1 MRSSPY
7 RRGMRAHVRTSL
19 GIVILLLMSS
29 QYCVFSEN
37 RVTGEELSDFQLME
51 SSARTTNLVDIP
63 TWKLNDAWSY
73 DGYLDVGAFVSSS
86 GVSTNVQYLTGT
98 LTQTVTGIGWCD
110 ANENEGVDIDVDFL
124 CYRLESSGYYEAE
137 NINLDGNNGD
147 LIVEMETEE
156 WIRVSDLATVKAEAT
171 FDIDFLYQIWFWTY
185 TVHVADLTVEDQYSP
200 PLEGYDFP
208 LSVGEEWATN
218 YTQTTEF
225 SGSSDY
231 VDIPSDSTDSN
242 STSWEVVSLGYP
254 GTFYNGCS
262 QSYNITN
269 YNSDGDEIGYKWYCP
284 AIRGD
289 IVTSYSVAGLG
300 IQAEHELT
308 TYQPAGRP
316 LQISIETDF
325 PLSPIDFE
333 ISAWINVSSQGQPVS
348 GEDVFF
354 RYEIGA
360 YHREY
365 HGGNTVAQYANLT
378 TAANGSAFLSFDTGH
393 FPDDST
399 SQDDVGSHGIIAYIG
414 NTFSMGNSVIG
425 ATSLT
430 IDDDIHAVDLV
441 SRSEGVTVERTR
453 GDRTVTLDSNIG
465 FNAVPGDNL
474 TFSIPI
480 LNRGIL
486 YSPETTMLVENPD
499 GTTSSTIIPSL
510 GSLQEMRVDVA
521 WEVPSNQPSGDI
533 SLTFTAD
540 PYEQIADDGNRS
552 NNEGTFGLFIGRLP
566 TASLAITTES
576 LTLTEVSFNGLS
588 SYDTDGGEVTCEF
601 TVEQLD
607 GSNLSSTEEDCQH
620 EYTWEDDGV
629 FLVSLVVTDDEN
641 DKDHAQS
648 YITILNRPPEVEIG
662 SDQSSVPVMSP
673 ITFDIEESGDL
684 DTQNPDA
691 PIDIEWGIP
700 CEEGQVGERCT
711 VTPQEEGP
719 FTIDVS
725 VMDDDGAITQESLTV
740 EVTNIAPSDPNAEIW
755 FDGNRMIPQILGENA
770 RYEVNEGDVLI
781 MRGFADD
788 SPNDLSSLEH
798 HWAPD
803 AEHRPELIISS
814 VGHQSEI
821 EHIYETS
828 GQHLATLQVVDDDGA
843 STETLIIQ
851 FIVNNIA
858 PTITP
863 VANPLPVAEGGVM
876 QFSVQVSD
884 TSNDLAGLVSCFDLD
899 PDVNSDSEGNS
910 TDDCD
915 IESQSLVH
923 SWEDAT
929 TAPDSIV
936 FHVTDDDGVSA
947 SVVIPVQINNLPPS
961 PAASASD
968 YEPTQGDVIVLS
980 ANGTTDSEFDM
991 ANMVYV
997 WDLDAEVDS
1006 DGDGDPANDIDR
1018 QGRWIEVSF
1027 SKEGGK
1033 IVRMTA
1039 YDEGEGSSITL
1050 SIQVQKEPFGLST
1063 LMADYGIYIGLVALI
1078 AILLVV
1084 LLQRMRKPQSEDFSA
1099 VEREVRRKGKN
1110 VSMDDAF
1117 DDPDYDPFDKD
1128 ERNIE
1133 SKKMS
1138 DKETGG
1144 ADMRPPVDSSME
1156 SEAPPVSPELSGAF
1170 EELIGESPREVE
1182 SGPPENL
1189 AVPVDEALDNEDI
1202 EALFD
1207 D

>member
-7 RRGMRAHVRTSL
+7 RRGMRAHARASL
-19 GIVILLLMSS
+19 GLVFLLVMSS
-29 QYCVFSEN
+29 QYGVFTDD
-37 RVTGEELSDFQLME
+37 RVNDEELSDFHVME
-51 SSARTTNLVDIP
+51 SSSRTTNLVDVP
-63 TWKLNDAWSY
+63 TWKRNDAWSY
-73 DGYLDVGAFVSSS
+73 DGYLDVGDFVSSS

-98 LTQTVTGIGWCD
+98 LTQTVSDIMWCD
-110 ANENEGVDIDVDFL
+110 ADEDGVIDYDVDFI
-124 CYRLESSGYYEAE
+124 CYRVESTGYYEAE

-156 WIRVSDLATVKAEAT
+156 WIRASDLATVKTEAT

-185 TVHVADLTVEDQYSP
+185 TVHVAELTVEDYYAPS
-200 PLEGYDFP
+200 LEGYDFP
-208 LSVGEEWATN
+208 LSVGEHWETN
-218 YTQTTEF
+218 YTQTTDF

-242 STSWEVVSLGYP
+242 STSWEVVSQGYP
-254 GTFYNGCS
+254 GVFYNGCS

-289 IVTSYSVAGLG
+289 IMTSYSVAGLG
-300 IQAEHELT
+300 IQAEHELS

-316 LQISIETDF
+316 KQVSIETDF
-325 PLSPIDFE
+325 PLSPLDYE
-333 ISAWINVSSQGQPVS
+333 MSAWINVSSQGQPVS
-348 GEDVFF
+348 GEDVTF

-360 YHREY
+360 YHREW
-365 HGGNTVAQYANLT
+365 HGANSVAHYVNLT
-378 TAANGSAFLSFDTGH
+378 TAANGSAFITFNTGH
-393 FPDDST
+393 LPDDSV
-399 SQDDVGSHGIIAYIG
+399 SQDDVGSHGILAYIYDG
-414 NTFSMGNSVIG
+414 SNSIFG
-425 ATSLT
+425 ATTVT
-430 IDDDIHAVDLV
+430 IDSDIHAVDLV

-453 GDRTVTLDSNIG
+453 GNRTVTLDSSIG
-465 FNAVPGDNL
+465 FNAIPGDNL
-474 TFSIPI
+474 TFSVPV

-486 YSPETTMLVENPD
+486 PSPETTMLVENPD
-499 GTTSSTIIPSL
+499 GTTSSTAIPSL
-510 GSLQEMRVDVA
+510 GSLQEMRVDVT
-521 WEVPSNQPSGDI
+521 WEVPANHPSGDI

-540 PYEQIADDGNRS
+540 PYEQITDDGNRS
-552 NNEGTFGLFIGRLP
+552 NNEGSFGLFIGRLP
-566 TASLAITTES
+566 TASLAITSES

-588 SYDTDGGEVTCEF
+588 SYDTDGGGVTCEF
-601 TVEQLD
+601 TVEKLD
-607 GSNLSSTEEDCQH
+607 GSNWTSTEEDCQH
-620 EYTWEDDGV
+620 EYTWEDDGI

-662 SDQSSVPVMSP
+662 SDQSSVPVLSS
-673 ITFDIEESGDL
+673 ITFDIEESGDM

-691 PIDIEWGIP
+691 PIDIEWGLP
-700 CEEGQVGERCT
+700 CEEGQVGEMCT
-711 VTPQEEGP
+711 VTPQDEGP
-719 FTIDVS
+719 FTITVT
-725 VMDDDGAITQESLTV
+725 VMDDDGATTEDSLTV
-740 EVTNIAPSDPNAEIW
+740 EVTNIAPSDPHAEIW
-755 FDGNRMIPQILGENA
+755 FDGNRMVPQILGENA
-770 RYEVNEGDVLI
+770 RYEVNEGDVLT

-863 VANPLPVAEGGVM
+863 VSNPLPVAEGGVM
-876 QFSVQVSD
+876 QFSVGVSD
-884 TSNDLAGLVSCFDLD
+884 TPNDLAGLVSCFDLD

-929 TAPDSIV
+929 TAPSSIV
-936 FHVTDDDGVSA
+936 FHVTDDDGVSV

-968 YEPTQGDVIVLS
+968 YEPTQGDAIMLS

-1006 DGDGDPANDIDR
+1006 DGDGNPANDIDR
-1018 QGRWIEVSF
+1018 QGMWIEVRF
-1027 SKEGGK
+1027 SQEGAK
-1033 IVRMTA
+1033 TVRMTA
-1039 YDEGEGSSITL
+1039 YDEGEGASITL
-1050 SIQVQKEPFGLST
+1050 SIQVKKEPFGLST

-1078 AILLVV
+1078 AILLAV
-1084 LLQRMRKPQSEDFSA
+1084 LLQRMRTSQTDAAPSPLQK
-1099 VEREVRRKGKN
+1099 EVRGRGRK

-1128 ERNIE
+1128 KRKGGPRKMDEEHSAKASDE
-1133 SKKMS
+1133 SLSNDQQNVPDAEPM
-1138 DKETGG
+1138 DQ
-1144 ADMRPPVDSSME
+1144 
-1156 SEAPPVSPELSGAF
+1156 ELSGAF
-1170 EELIGESPREVE
+1170 EELIGESPDEAEAE
-1182 SGPPENL
+1182 STEGV
-1189 AVPVDEALDNEDI
+1189 AVSLDEALDNEDI

>member
-1 MRSSPY
+1 MRPSPY
-7 RRGMRAHVRTSL
+7 RRGMRAHARVSL
-19 GIVILLLMSS
+19 WLVFLLVMSS
-29 QYCVFSEN
+29 QYGVFTED
-37 RVTGEELSDFQLME
+37 RVTDEELSDFQFMRT
-51 SSARTTNLVDIP
+51 SARTANLVDVP
-63 TWKLNDAWSY
+63 SWKLNDAWSY

-110 ANENEGVDIDVDFL
+110 ADDNGEIDIDVDFL
-124 CYRLESSGYYEAE
+124 CYRLESSGLYEAE

-147 LIVEMETEE
+147 LVVEMETEE

-208 LSVGEEWATN
+208 LSVGEQWATN
-218 YTQTTEF
+218 YSQATDF

-242 STSWEVVSLGYP
+242 STSWEVVSQGYP

-316 LQISIETDF
+316 VQISIETDF
-325 PLSPIDFE
+325 PLSPIDYE
-333 ISAWINVSSQGQPVS
+333 MSAWINVSSQGQPVS

-365 HGGNTVAQYANLT
+365 HGGNTVALYSNLT
-378 TAANGSAFLSFDTGH
+378 TAANGSAFISFNTGH
-393 FPDDST
+393 IPDDSV

-414 NTFSMGNSVIG
+414 SMSNSIIG
-425 ATSLT
+425 ATTLT

-453 GDRTVTLDSNIG
+453 GGRTVTLDSSIG

-480 LNRGIL
+480 LNRGII
-486 YSPETTMLVENPD
+486 SSHETTLLVENPD
-499 GTTSSTIIPSL
+499 GTTSSTVIPSL
-510 GSLQEMRVDVA
+510 SSLEEMRVDVA
-521 WEVPSNQPSGDI
+521 WTVPQNHPSGDI
-533 SLTFTAD
+533 SLSFTAD
-540 PYEQIADDGNRS
+540 PNEQITTDGNRS
-552 NNEGTFGLFIGRLP
+552 NNEGSFGLYIGRLP
-566 TASLAITTES
+566 TASLTIAS
-576 LTLTEVSFNGLS
+576 DSPTLTQVTFNGLS
-588 SYDTDGGEVTCEF
+588 SYDPDGGEMSCEF
-601 TVEQLD
+601 TVEKLD
-607 GSNLSSTEEDCQH
+607 GSNWTSHEEDCIQ

-641 DKDHAQS
+641 DKDYAQS

-662 SDQSSVPVMSP
+662 SDQSSVPVMSS

-700 CEEGQVGERCT
+700 CEEGQVGEKCT
-711 VTPQEEGP
+711 VTPQDEGS
-719 FTIDVS
+719 FTIDVT
-725 VMDDDGAITQESLTV
+725 VMDDDGATTQDSLTV
-740 EVTNIAPSDPNAEIW
+740 EVTNIAPSDPHAEIW
-755 FDGNRMIPQILGENA
+755 FDGNRMVPQILGENA
-770 RYEVNEGDVLI
+770 RYVVNEGDVLR
-781 MRGFADD
+781 MLGFADD

-803 AEHRPELIISS
+803 AEHHPELIISS

-828 GQHLATLQVVDDDGA
+828 GQHLATLQVVDDDGE

-858 PTITP
+858 PTIMP
-863 VANPLPVAEGGVM
+863 ISNPLPVAEGGVM
-876 QFSVQVSD
+876 QFSVEVSD
-884 TSNDLAGLVSCFDLD
+884 TANDLAGLKSCFDLD
-899 PDVNSDSEGNS
+899 PNVNSDSEGNA

-915 IESQSLVH
+915 IESQSLVY

-947 SVVIPVQINNLPPS
+947 GVVIPVQINNLPPS

-968 YEPTQGDVIVLS
+968 YEPTQGDVFVLS

-991 ANMVYV
+991 ANMVYM
-997 WDLDAEVDS
+997 WDLDIETDS
-1006 DGDGDPANDIDR
+1006 DGDGDPTNDIDR
-1018 QGRWIEVSF
+1018 QGRWIEVTF
-1027 SKEGGK
+1027 SQEGAK
-1033 IVRMTA
+1033 TVRMTA

-1050 SIQVQKEPFGLST
+1050 SIQVQKKPFGLST
-1063 LMADYGIYIGLVALI
+1063 LMADYGIYIGLISLI

-1084 LLQRMRKPQSEDFSA
+1084 LLQRMRRPQTEDFSVA
-1099 VEREVRRKGKN
+1099 EREVRRKGRK

-1117 DDPDYDPFDKD
+1117 DDPDYDPFDK
-1128 ERNIE
+1128 
-1133 SKKMS
+1133 S
-1138 DKETGG
+1138 ETKG
-1144 ADMRPPVDSSME
+1144 APNMMEGQDSGDSVSETPVDTSME
-1156 SEAPPVSPELSGAF
+1156 SDVRNIDPDLSGAF
-1170 EELIGESPREVE
+1170 EELIGESPEDAGGEAPDSV
-1182 SGPPENL
+1182 
-1189 AVPVDEALDNEDI
+1189 AVPIDEALDNEDI